1 MNKRVRKKLDRLKEL
16 LKEEERLEAEVLR
29 LRQYAKGKE
38 EETVAASEYVE
49 PSTPQAPPQPPLQS
63 PAEKYRGLSW
73 GELCVMEADGGLTG
87 EDLNWFRSKS
97 GPSFPGQVKM
107 PKL

>member
-1 MNKRVRKKLDRLKEL
+1 MKKRARKKI
-16 LKEEERLEAEVLR
+16 ERLARLLREQEILEAKLR
-29 LRQYAKGKE
+29 LAKEKGVTDLIEEDVGKF
-38 EETVAASEYVE
+38 V
-49 PSTPQAPPQPPLQS
+49 PQPPAQS
-63 PAEKYRGLSW
+63 PQTPQQKYKGYSYQ
-73 GELCVMEADGGLTG
+73 ELLVMEADGALVG